1 MIITIIVTQDN
12 NDNKISS
19 NKNSDDTSNNN
30 NLKDGQNDRL
40 ESKKTLIKTRDWSG
54 LYAFEEYSHYT

>member
-1 MIITIIVTQDN
+1 MIITIILTEDN
-12 NDNKISS
+12 ENKISS

-40 ESKKTLIKTRDWSG
+40 ESKKTLIKTRDWSS

>member
-1 MIITIIVTQDN
+1 MIITIILTEDN
-12 NDNKISS
+12 ENKISS

-30 NLKDGQNDRL
+30 NLKDGQNYRL

>member
-1 MIITIIVTQDN
+1 MIITIILTEDN
-12 NDNKISS
+12 ENKISS

-30 NLKDGQNDRL
+30 NLKDGQNGRL

>member
-1 MIITIIVTQDN
+1 MIITIILTEDN
-12 NDNKISS
+12 ENKISS
-19 NKNSDDTSNNN
+19 NKNSDNTSNNN

>member
-1 MIITIIVTQDN
+1 MIITIILTED

-30 NLKDGQNDRL
+30 NLKDWQNDRL

-54 LYAFEEYSHYT
+54 LYAFEEYSYYT